1 MKAISTI
8 PVCALGPEPVGG
20 QSLGKVSVLRL
31 DQVDTL
37 APGNKAFKL
46 RAFLQRAR
54 QQGVT
59 RVLSFGGPWS
69 NHLHALAAVG
79 AELGLQTVGIVRG
92 GEFDTA
98 MLQDARQWGMELVP
112 VSRAE
117 FRQRS
122 DVDYQQQLIQRHA
135 PCLLIP
141 EGGASAEG
149 VDGCREIASVVNKLG
164 QHWRAVILPVGTG
177 TTLAGLGLDLVC
189 ADELLGVSALRGA
202 MDLDQ
207 RVQTMLGE
215 AGGASSVP
223 WKILH
228 DYHCGGFARCDEA
241 LQTFI
246 TEFERV
252 HRLPLEPV
260 YTGKMFYAI
269 ASLLAEGRWSEDDPI
284 LAIHTG
290 GLQGR
295 RGFAWLS

>member
-1 MKAISTI
+1 MEANSTI
-8 PVCALGPEPVGG
+8 PVCALGPKPVCG
-20 QSLGKVSVLRL
+20 QSLGTVSVLRL
-31 DQVDTL
+31 DQADSL

-46 RAFLQRAR
+46 RTFLQGAR

-79 AELGLQTVGIVRG
+79 AEEGLQTVGIVRG
-92 GEFDTA
+92 GESDTA
-98 MLQDARQWGMELVP
+98 MLEDARQWGMELVP
-112 VSRAE
+112 VSRADY
-117 FRQRS
+117 RRRS
-122 DVDYQQQLIQRHA
+122 DVDYQQQLMQRHG

-149 VDGCREIASVVNKLG
+149 VEGCRQIASIVNKLG

-177 TTLAGLGLDLVC
+177 TTLAGLGLDLAC

-202 MDLDQ
+202 VDLDQ
-207 RVQTMLGE
+207 NVQTMLDQ
-215 AGGASSVP
+215 AGAAASVP

-228 DYHCGGFARCDEA
+228 DFHGGGFARCDES
-241 LQTFI
+241 LKTFI
-246 TEFERV
+246 KEFERV
-252 HRLPLEPV
+252 HSLPLEPV
-260 YTGKMFYAI
+260 YTGKMFNAI
-269 ASLLAEGRWSEDDPI
+269 GSMLAQGRWSEDDPI